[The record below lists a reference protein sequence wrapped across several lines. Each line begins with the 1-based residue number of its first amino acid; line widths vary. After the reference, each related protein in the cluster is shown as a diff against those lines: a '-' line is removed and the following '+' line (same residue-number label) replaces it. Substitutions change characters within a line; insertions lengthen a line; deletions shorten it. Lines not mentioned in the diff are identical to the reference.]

1 MDGGTNMKKLTWK
14 SFQGFYILV
23 VIGLV
28 VYLFLPREGARVFH
42 VVIDNILFMLG
53 VIPPIFILVGLFDVW
68 VPRERVTRHLGDRS
82 GVKGTGISIA
92 LGALTAGPLYAAF
105 PIAEV
110 MLRKGTSLRNIFIF
124 IGAWSTMKIPMLLF
138 EIQNLGA
145 RFALTRYAMSFLG
158 VFSIAYF
165 LDKLLLVEDKKSI
178 VEKLQ

>member
-1 MDGGTNMKKLTWK
+1 MKKLTWK
-14 SFQGFYILV
+14 SFQGFYVLA

-28 VYLFLPREGARVFH
+28 VYLFLPREGVRVLR
-42 VVIDNILFMLG
+42 VVVDNILFMLE

-82 GVKGTGISIA
+82 GLKGTGISIA

-124 IGAWSTMKIPMLLF
+124 IGAWSTMKVPMLLF

-178 VEKLQ
+178 VEKFQ

>member
-1 MDGGTNMKKLTWK
+1 MKKLTWK

>member
-1 MDGGTNMKKLTWK
+1 MKKLTWK
-14 SFQGFYILV
+14 SFQGFYILA

-28 VYLFLPREGARVFH
+28 VYLFLPREGVRVFR
-42 VVIDNILFMLG
+42 VVADNILFMLG

>member
-1 MDGGTNMKKLTWK
+1 MKKLTWK
-14 SFQGFYILV
+14 SFQGFYVLA

-28 VYLFLPREGARVFH
+28 VYLFLPREGVRVFR
-42 VVIDNILFMLG
+42 VVVDNILFMLG

-82 GVKGTGISIA
+82 GLKGTGISIA

-124 IGAWSTMKIPMLLF
+124 IGAWSTMKVPMLLF